1 MSVMPGL
8 RLGHSQRL
16 AYQKLPPHKVA
27 EREAWEEAGVS
38 ERLTSAPSASTP
50 TSRRSTSVDAR
61 PSVVQVHRLEA
72 EKADENLKEEKQRKR
87 EWLHRSKLPPSF
99 VS

>member
-1 MSVMPGL
+1 MPGL

-27 EREAWEEAGVS
+27 ERLGG
-38 ERLTSAPSASTP
+38 
-50 TSRRSTSVDAR
+50 SRRIGKTNKRPFGFHTYIKALDVGGR
-61 PSVVQVHRLEA
+61 VPSVVQVHRLEA
-72 EKADENLKEEKQRKR
+72 EKADENLKEEKQRKS